1 MPARGEASTYAD
13 WEERG
18 CLLALCGDCLC
29 WFSKQKL
36 SIVKAVLNIPKLNIP
51 FLLHSLWCVLSGITK
66 SIESEVGSWNHVCPA
81 DGGSIARMESYHISG
96 ELFVRAKTQQALG
109 DCLLLYR
116 VVASRAR
123 DVTPFGPGWEAVPL
137 LCACYVVV
145 DVFSFC
151 LGKSAKAVPGV
162 QGYFLQETSMLL
174 SLSKILLSLQLLA
187 LRSCGV

>member
-137 LCACYVVV
+137 LSACYVVV
-145 DVFSFC
+145 DVFLTWSS
-151 LGKSAKAVPGV
+151 G
-162 QGYFLQETSMLL
+162 LL
-174 SLSKILLSLQLLA
+174 SARSLHA
-187 LRSCGV
+187 AVSI